1 MSLQEGKYVIFVEAM
16 KRDTDEKS
24 AMAPYLGETAIV
36 SKIEDELYITFML
49 TEQKIITG
57 FQLSNDNDEF
67 YEAIDTQVN
76 EELDNRYEMFHIKE
90 LTDSIVARVQYEVT
104 YEGRKIDGDEQLRL
118 MFDLNSLKNVEE
130 LDL

>member
-90 LTDSIVARVQYEVT
+90 LTDSIVARVQYKVT

-118 MFDLNSLKNVEE
+118 VLDPHSLKNVEE

>member
-1 MSLQEGKYVIFVEAM
+1 MSLQEGKYVIFVDAM
-16 KRDTDEKS
+16 KKDTDEES

-36 SKIEDELYITFML
+36 SKIDEKLYITFML
-49 TEQKIITG
+49 MEQEIITN
-57 FQLSNDNDEF
+57 FQLSNGDEF
-67 YEAIDTQVN
+67 YEAIDKQVN
-76 EELDNRYEMFHIKE
+76 EELNNRYEMFQIKE

>member
-1 MSLQEGKYVIFVEAM
+1 MSVQEVKYVLFVEAM
-16 KRDTDEKS
+16 KRYTDEIS

-36 SKIEDELYITFML
+36 YKIEDELYITFML

-67 YEAIDTQVN
+67 YEAIATQVN
-76 EELDNRYEMFHIKE
+76 EELDNRYEMFQIKE

-104 YEGRKIDGDEQLRL
+104 
-118 MFDLNSLKNVEE
+118 
-130 LDL
+130 

>member
-90 LTDSIVARVQYEVT
+90 LTNSIVARVQYEVT
-104 YEGRKIDGDEQLRL
+104 YEGRKIDDYEQIKL
-118 MFDLNSLKNVEE
+118 MIDLNRLKNVE
-130 LDL
+130 